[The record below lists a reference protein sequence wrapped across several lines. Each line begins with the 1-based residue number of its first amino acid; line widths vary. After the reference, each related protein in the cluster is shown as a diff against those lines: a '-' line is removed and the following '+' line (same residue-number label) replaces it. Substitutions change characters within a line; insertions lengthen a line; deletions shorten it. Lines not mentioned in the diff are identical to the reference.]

1 MMGVDFHTRGKRYDE
16 CIEVIRKL
24 QTGKYV
30 EHHGQFFNF
39 PRIIMTPAP
48 PTPVPILIGG
58 TSEPALKRAARLGD
72 GYVSP
77 GQTIDDEIATLKKLD
92 KLRREYGTHG
102 KPFYSLVAIRTE
114 GKPVTPAD
122 IRRLEDAGAS
132 GYTVYPFP
140 FTIGPGTT
148 LAQKC
153 AEMDRVAEELISK
166 V

>member
-1 MMGVDFHTRGKRYDE
+1 M
-16 CIEVIRKL
+16 
-24 QTGKYV
+24 
-30 EHHGQFFNF
+30 
-39 PRIIMTPAP
+39 
-48 PTPVPILIGG
+48 
-58 TSEPALKRAARLGD
+58 
-72 GYVSP
+72 SP

-92 KLRREYGTHG
+92 QLRREYGTHG

-132 GYTVYPFP
+132 GYTIYPFP